1 MKINAIAAI
10 FILGLSIISC
20 TPDSAP
26 AGTESSITVKILAEG
41 DLVSSRAMPSDDG
54 YKPYS
59 NADITHYHITLKN
72 VADETKEFS
81 SDYLTKD
88 DSFTV
93 SGIESGTVWKA
104 AVDAY
109 VDKTWDGT
117 SVLEDKTTD
126 TGLVKVASAVSEE
139 TEVYGNGTVI
149 TVTLDE
155 LDETLKAEDI
165 KLKLLLPPGVDE
177 TAAISYTIYDGS
189 ASGTVLKKEDKASY
203 KLVDGNAELT
213 IPAGIKQGR
222 HLIVVSLVQLI
233 PESDDIYISRTGA
246 DILTLLPGEHAY
258 GEINLDTTV
267 SLDPTLTVS
276 DKLGK
281 DIDVVLVNADNL
293 STIEAG
299 TESLDLH
306 LEVDGGTAIGDLTFS
321 FYLDGQAVEATD
333 DYSIDISGLSSG
345 SHSLFLVAVYDPNG
359 SGAIGQE
366 SVGTFSFAF
375 NLAHD
380 PDSVVIG

>member
-93 SGIESGTVWKA
+93 SVIESGTVWKA

-189 ASGTVLKKEDKASY
+189 ASGTVLKKEDNASY
-203 KLVDGNAELT
+203 NLVDGNAELT

-233 PESDDIYISRTGA
+233 PGSDDIYISRTGA

-345 SHSLFLVAVYDPNG
+345 SHSLFYETL
-359 SGAIGQE
+359 S
-366 SVGTFSFAF
+366 
-375 NLAHD
+375 
-380 PDSVVIG
+380 